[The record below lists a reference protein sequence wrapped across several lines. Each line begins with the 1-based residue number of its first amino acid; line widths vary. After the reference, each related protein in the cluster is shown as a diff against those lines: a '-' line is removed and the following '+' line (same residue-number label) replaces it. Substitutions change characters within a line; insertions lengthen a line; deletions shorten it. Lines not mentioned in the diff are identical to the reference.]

1 MQRASSGQSNHATSP
16 GMNFDASQREHA
28 RAQLLFPGGV
38 NSPVRAFKGVG
49 GHPLFIERGEGAYLI
64 DADGNRLIDYICSW
78 GPLLA
83 GHAHPRIIEAITKAA
98 ALGTSFGAPTPRES
112 VLAEKV
118 RALVPSM
125 QRMRF
130 VSSGTEATSA
140 ALRVARGFT
149 RRDRVV
155 KFEGC
160 YHGATDSLLVRA
172 GSGVETL
179 GLPDSPG
186 VPAALAQLTTV
197 LPFNDVEAVKAHFRG
212 PLGKETACA
221 IVEPVVGNMGVL
233 LPREG
238 FLEALRQET
247 QAAGAL
253 LILDEVMTGFRVA
266 RGGAQERYGI
276 APDLTCLGKVIGG
289 GLPVGAY
296 GGRDEIMAQVA
307 PEGPIYQAGTLS
319 GNPLAMAAGIAM
331 LDLVAQPGFV
341 ERIEESTQEL
351 CARLRAECERAQV
364 PAQVNQ
370 VGTMWTVFFAQ
381 GPVFDY
387 ASAKRADTARFA
399 RLHRALLERG
409 VYLPPSQFEAAF
421 VSSEHGAVE
430 IEATAAAFRAA
441 LTQ

>member
-1 MQRASSGQSNHATSP
+1 
-16 GMNFDASQREHA
+16 MNSDASQREHA
-28 RAQLLFPGGV
+28 RAQRLFPGGV

-64 DADGNRLIDYICSW
+64 DADGNRFIDYICSW

-83 GHAHPRIIEAITKAA
+83 GHAHPHILEAITRAA

-197 LPFNDVEAVKAHFRG
+197 LPFNDVEAVRAHFRG
-212 PLGKETACA
+212 PLGKQTACA
-221 IVEPVVGNMGVL
+221 IIEPVVGNMGVL
-233 LPREG
+233 LPRDG
-238 FLEALRQET
+238 FLEALRRET

-296 GGRDEIMAQVA
+296 GGREEIMNRVA

-341 ERIEESTQEL
+341 EGIEQSTQDL
-351 CARLRAECERAQV
+351 CARLRVECERAQV
-364 PAQVNQ
+364 PAQINQ
-370 VGTMWTVFFAQ
+370 AGSMWTVFFS
-381 GPVFDY
+381 GEPVFDY

-421 VSSEHGAVE
+421 LSSRHGQHELDSTV
-430 IEATAAAFRAA
+430 TAFRAA
-441 LTQ
+441 LTA